1 MRLPI
6 TEMPQVLEV
15 IPSDEFFAEC
25 YLKQISVAMRR
36 EAIKV
41 GIADADAGK
50 LIDLATVK
58 AKWLSRSQSL
68 R

>member
-1 MRLPI
+1 
-6 TEMPQVLEV
+6 MPQVLEV

-25 YLKQISVAMRR
+25 YLKQISVVMRQ

-41 GIADADAGK
+41 GITDADAGK

-58 AKWLSRSQSL
+58 ARWLSRSQSQ

>member
-25 YLKQISVAMRR
+25 YLKQISVTMRQ

-41 GIADADAGK
+41 AIAAADAGK

-58 AKWLSRSQSL
+58 ARWFSRSQSQ

>member
-1 MRLPI
+1 MSRTVLKS
-6 TEMPQVLEV
+6 PQIEE
-15 IPSDEFFAEC
+15 IISCDESFAIS
-25 YLKQISVAMRR
+25 YLKLNDDTELQK
-36 EAIKV
+36 AIAV

-58 AKWLSRSQSL
+58 AKWFSRCLPQ

>member
-1 MRLPI
+1 
-6 TEMPQVLEV
+6 MPHVLEV
-15 IPSDEFFAEC
+15 IQSDEFFAEC
-25 YLKQISVAMRR
+25 YLKQISVTKHQ

-58 AKWLSRSQSL
+58 AKWLSRSQSQ

>member
-1 MRLPI
+1 MSRTVLKF
-6 TEMPQVLEV
+6 PQIEEV
-15 IPSDEFFAEC
+15 IPCDESFAIS
-25 YLKQISVAMRR
+25 YLKLNDDTERQK
-36 EAIKV
+36 AIHV

-58 AKWLSRSQSL
+58 AKWLSRRPPQ

>member
-1 MRLPI
+1 MSR
-6 TEMPQVLEV
+6 TVLKFSQIEEV
-15 IPSDEFFAEC
+15 IPCDESFAIS
-25 YLKQISVAMRR
+25 YLKLNDSAELQK
-36 EAIKV
+36 AIHV

-58 AKWLSRSQSL
+58 AKWLSRCPPQ

>member
-6 TEMPQVLEV
+6 TEMPHVLEV
-15 IPSDEFFAEC
+15 IPSDEFFAEY
-25 YLKQISVAMRR
+25 YLKQISVTMRQ

-41 GIADADAGK
+41 AIAAADAGK

-58 AKWLSRSQSL
+58 ARWLSRSQSQ

>member
-1 MRLPI
+1 MRSPI
-6 TEMPQVLEV
+6 TEMSHVLEV

-25 YLKQISVAMRR
+25 YLKQISVAMRQ

-41 GIADADAGK
+41 GIADADAGN

-58 AKWLSRSQSL
+58 AKWLSQCPPQR
-68 R
+68 

>member
-15 IPSDEFFAEC
+15 IPSDKFFAEC
-25 YLKQISVAMRR
+25 YLKQISVAMRQ

-41 GIADADAGK
+41 GIADADAGR

-58 AKWLSRSQSL
+58 AKWLSRSQPP